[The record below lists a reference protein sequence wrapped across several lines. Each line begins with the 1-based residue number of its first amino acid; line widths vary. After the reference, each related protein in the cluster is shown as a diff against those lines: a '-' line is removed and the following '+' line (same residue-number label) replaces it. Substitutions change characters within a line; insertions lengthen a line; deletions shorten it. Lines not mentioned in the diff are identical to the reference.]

1 MTKKM
6 TTLIKLEELG
16 QFLLSIVLFCQLDY
30 QWWIFPAL
38 ILLPDLS
45 MIGYVAN
52 TNVGAWIYNFF
63 HHKLLAITVL
73 ALGLYFDNSAIHL
86 AGLIL
91 FGHSTMDR
99 LLGYGLK
106 YPDNF
111 KNTHL
116 GWIRKSSI

>member
-16 QFLLSIVLFCQLDY
+16 QFLLSIVLFFQLDY

-63 HHKLLAITVL
+63 HHKLLAIAVL
-73 ALGLYFDNSAIHL
+73 ALGLYLDNSAIHL
-86 AGLIL
+86 L
-91 FGHSTMDR
+91 D
-99 LLGYGLK
+99 
-106 YPDNF
+106 
-111 KNTHL
+111 
-116 GWIRKSSI
+116 